1 MTGYGNYY
9 YIASFSTIS
18 MVIHF
23 ISYRLIVHYI
33 PHCLWT
39 T

>member
-1 MTGYGNYY
+1 
-9 YIASFSTIS
+9 

-23 ISYRLIVHYI
+23 ISYQLIVHYI

-39 T
+39 TWQAEEKVDTRS